1 MGFRFWCLVTTA
13 VGLFA
18 VAAARPAK
26 SGDDGE
32 TGPPPSSFV
41 SLPFY
46 LRQITDSGGL
56 RTALE
61 QQGVNFTFSYYGDAL
76 ANPIGGVE
84 RGFGYDG
91 RFGVII
97 DADLAKLFG
106 WNGAS
111 FHASIHQINGT
122 QFGATHL
129 DNLMTVSSVEALPTT
144 RLFNLWIEQ
153 AFTPAVNLRVGQIT
167 AAQEFEVSQ
176 HANLFVNAT
185 FGWPMLNSVDLPSGG
200 ADYPEATPG
209 ARLAIS
215 AGPQFTLRAAVLDG
229 NPAGPGT
236 GDPVDRDPYGLAF
249 RINDP
254 PFFIAELEFARG
266 ETIGAADV
274 NPNEEGNGA
283 EAANGRATPGS
294 SLPGA
299 VKIGAW
305 GLTGAFANPQFGAQ
319 GAAPIVVFGA
329 PPPQYW
335 GNYGVYGA
343 VDQTLWRVP
352 GSAERGLGVFLRA
365 TTAPSDRNLI
375 DLYADGGVTFKGP
388 IAARPD
394 DTIGLAFAVGRVS
407 PAVAAYDRDLA
418 AASGEPVPV
427 RDFEAAIE
435 WTYRWK
441 LAERWFI
448 QPDLQYI
455 FHPGGNIAPPPGI
468 AGTPITNALVVALR
482 TTLRF

>member
-1 MGFRFWCLVTTA
+1 MGFRVWCRLA
-13 VGLFA
+13 GALGLFA
-18 VAAARPAK
+18 LAPAYSAK
-26 SGDDGE
+26 SDDGQ
-32 TGPPPSSFV
+32 TGAPPASFFA
-41 SLPFY
+41 LPLY
-46 LRQITDSGGL
+46 LRQITDTGGL
-56 RTALE
+56 RSSLE
-61 QQGVNFTFSYYGDAL
+61 QQGLNFTFSYYGDAL

-84 RGFGYDG
+84 RGLGYDG
-91 RFGVII
+91 RFGILI

-106 WNGAS
+106 WNGAT

-122 QFGATHL
+122 QFGSTHL
-129 DNLMTVSSVEALPTT
+129 DNLMTVSSIEAPPTT

-167 AAQEFEVSQ
+167 AAQEFEVSRY
-176 HANLFVNAT
+176 ASLFVNTT
-185 FGWPMLNSVDLPSGG
+185 FGWPTLNAADLPSGG

-209 ARLAIS
+209 ARLRIS
-215 AGPQFTLRAAVLDG
+215 AGPQFTFRAAVLDG

-236 GDPVDRDPYGLAF
+236 GDPLDRDLYGLAF
-249 RINDP
+249 RVNDP
-254 PFFIAELEFARG
+254 PFFIAELEFAHG
-266 ETIGAADV
+266 EKTGAADV
-274 NPNEEGNGA
+274 NPNEEGSGA
-283 EAANGRATPGS
+283 EAANGRAAAGS

-305 GLTGAFANPQFGAQ
+305 ALTGTQ
-319 GAAPIVVFGA
+319 GGLLDVPAAL
-329 PPPQYW
+329 PPQHW
-335 GNYGVYGA
+335 GNYAVYGV

-352 GSAERGLGVFLRA
+352 GSAERGLSVFLRA

-375 DLYADGGVTFKGP
+375 DLYADGGLTFRAP
-388 IAARPD
+388 IAARPE

-407 PAVAAYDRDLA
+407 PTVAAYDRDVA
-418 AASGEPVPV
+418 AALGELVPV
-427 RDFEAAIE
+427 RDFEATIE

-455 FHPGGNIAPPPGI
+455 FHPGGNIAPPPAV
-468 AGTPITNALVVALR
+468 AGTPIPNALVVALR